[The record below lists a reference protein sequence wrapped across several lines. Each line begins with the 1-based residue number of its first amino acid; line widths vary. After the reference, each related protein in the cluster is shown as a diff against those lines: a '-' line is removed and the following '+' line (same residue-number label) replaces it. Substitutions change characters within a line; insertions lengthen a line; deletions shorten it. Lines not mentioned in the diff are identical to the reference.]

1 MTDILHIGDML
12 PKFMINL
19 AEGGQAELP
28 KNTDAE
34 YNVLLFYRGHW
45 WPYCRRQLTAFA
57 EMKSEFDELG
67 INIYAASADP
77 MDKAQEVANELNFP
91 VGKILASSYSCG
103 PVGRMDAADVVKL
116 VKYFEAKKR
125 GSNWDGRRK

>member
-34 YNVLLFYRGHW
+34 YNVLLFYRGH
-45 WPYCRRQLTAFA
+45 C
-57 EMKSEFDELG
+57 
-67 INIYAASADP
+67 
-77 MDKAQEVANELNFP
+77 
-91 VGKILASSYSCG
+91 
-103 PVGRMDAADVVKL
+103 
-116 VKYFEAKKR
+116 
-125 GSNWDGRRK
+125 